1 MSELKKSK
9 YGFMILPD
17 GKYYSLN
24 DMETRLNNNVLVVG
38 TTGAAKT
45 RTVITPN
52 LLECV
57 GSYVVTDPKGNLYR
71 QWGLIWRS
79 TDTEWFA

>member
-1 MSELKKSK
+1 MAFAIRLLKIFGKGGDGMSELRKSK
-9 YGFMILPD
+9 YGAMILPD

-38 TTGAAKT
+38 TTGVAKT

-57 GSYVVTDPKGNLYR
+57 GS
-71 QWGLIWRS
+71 
-79 TDTEWFA
+79 